1 MNYVLRVTKAIIA
14 PGLHTGLVNIPLLC
28 GILEATRSRKRKICV
43 LILAMYTFHYKPKET
58 FREKVTKNGKVMN
71 KMEY

>member
-28 GILEATRSRKRKICV
+28 GILEATRSRKK
-43 LILAMYTFHYKPKET
+43 
-58 FREKVTKNGKVMN
+58 KNMRIDTGYV
-71 KMEY
+71 YFSL